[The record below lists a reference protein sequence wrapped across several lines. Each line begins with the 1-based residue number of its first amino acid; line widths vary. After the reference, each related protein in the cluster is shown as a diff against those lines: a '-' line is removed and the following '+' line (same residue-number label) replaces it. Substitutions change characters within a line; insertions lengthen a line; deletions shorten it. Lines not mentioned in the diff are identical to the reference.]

1 MTYSQIIQEVFPFWY
16 YVTID
21 RDLKRKINSRDRLR
35 GEEEY
40 STLDEERL
48 EKCLEDEHQRASSI
62 EEKTFK
68 QFLSLS
74 FIVAILTSALP
85 LLQKNVIDLDG
96 TIQEILNGIIVI
108 CLLYVCFA
116 GFSVLRA
123 IRTQTIYGYGAS
135 FLLKRQSKGKQILTG
150 ALVRQELTNL
160 RIRNNNEVAFMALR
174 NGFILVFIGILI
186 LGATFLWKWLFG

>member
-1 MTYSQIIQEVFPFWY
+1 MTCSQIIQEVFPFWDH
-16 YVTID
+16 VTID
-21 RDLKRKINSRDRLR
+21 RDLKQKIDSSDRLR

-40 STLDEERL
+40 STLDEEKL
-48 EKCLEDEHQRASSI
+48 EKCLEDEHQRASAI

-68 QFLSLS
+68 LFLSFS
-74 FIVAILTSALP
+74 FIVTILTSALA
-85 LLQKNVIDLDG
+85 LLQKNVIDLGG

-116 GFSVLRA
+116 SFFALRA

-135 FLLKRQSKGKQILTG
+135 FLVKRQSKGKQILAG
-150 ALVRQELTNL
+150 ALVRQELMNL

-174 NGFILVFIGILI
+174 NVFILVFIGSLI
-186 LGATFLWKWLFG
+186 LGATLLWKWLFG